1 MINQQY
7 TGTKGVYTTSL
18 LLGKGGEGEVYELLG
33 KPSEVLKIYTEPLS
47 QLKAEKLQLMVDR
60 FSEQMQTY
68 AAWPVDL
75 VRDKRGKP
83 CGFVMKKLD
92 DYVPLHMLFGPMDRK
107 KIFPDK
113 GYNFLVHVARNIAT
127 AFHTLHAAG
136 LVVGDVN
143 EGNLLVNKQGMVAF
157 IDCDS
162 FQLSDGNKFYYC
174 EVGVPRYTPPEL
186 LRLSTFENVVRTTAT
201 DSFSMAILIFQ
212 MLFLGRHPFSGVNHT
227 SEDIGEEVAIQ
238 RQLFAWSTRSRQQLL
253 TPPRDSW
260 DIKNLPDGIVD
271 LFHQAFETGNRPL
284 PALWIREISLLMKQ
298 MTTCSRSKLH
308 SYPSGMSSCPWCD
321 FKNRRNI
328 LYFIDDVYTAESTIS
343 TDFDKFIQGFR
354 VEPVHIPD
362 ADLSIP
368 PAALKPVSHPD
379 KLKKFQSQK
388 KAVALMLF
396 LFTFLVFVLSTIG
409 GFVLLGLASVVYLG
423 LPWKWYMQT
432 ELGKLKEQHKA
443 LHRRIDNLLE
453 EYRSQ
458 HDIDNYN
465 HQGKRISQLIT
476 QYKDIPKN
484 IQLKKRLEEERI
496 YNQQLHSFLQQFALQ
511 DYAIPGIGASRK
523 QSLNN
528 AGITTASDISK
539 LSNIKVQGIGS
550 KYEQVLFS
558 WQRQMASGFVYHPDN
573 QQLNIAFLK
582 ILSDAEQSKKQL
594 EIEIRTN
601 YSGLQQLRQ
610 HLVTKRRQQQKQ
622 ITDASVLAGQAHVE
636 LQAYRQLVK
645 TV

>member
-7 TGTKGVYTTSL
+7 TGSKGVYTASR

-33 KPSEVLKIYTEPLS
+33 NPSQVLKIYSEPLS
-47 QLKAEKLQLMVDR
+47 QQKVSKLQLMVDR
-60 FSEQMQTY
+60 SNDQMQAY

-83 CGFVMKKLD
+83 CGFVMKKLE
-92 DYVPLHMLFGPMDRK
+92 DYVPLHRLFGPMDRK

-162 FQLSDGNKFYYC
+162 FQISDGNNRYYC

-186 LRLSTFENVVRTTAT
+186 LRLSSFENVERTIAT
-201 DSFSMAILIFQ
+201 DAFSMAILIFQ
-212 MLFLGRHPFSGVNHT
+212 LLFLGRHPFAGINH
-227 SEDIGEEVAIQ
+227 SHEDIGEDVAIR
-238 RQLFAWSTRSRQQLL
+238 RQLFAWSTRNRQQIL
-253 TPPRDSW
+253 TPPRDSF

-271 LFHQAFETGNRPL
+271 LFHQAFESGNRPL
-284 PALWIREISLLMKQ
+284 PAQWIKELGWLMKQ

-308 SYPSGMSSCPWCD
+308 SYPSGMAECPWCD
-321 FKNRRNI
+321 FRNRRNI
-328 LYFIDDVYTAESTIS
+328 LYFIDDIYTAESTIS

-368 PAALKPVSHPD
+368 QAALTAVSHPD
-379 KLKKFQSQK
+379 KLNKFKKQK
-388 KAVALMLF
+388 KTVALLLF
-396 LFTFLVFVLSTIG
+396 IFSLPVLAISLPGGLVTIG
-409 GFVLLGLASVVYLG
+409 LAAFAYTG
-423 LPWKWYMQT
+423 LPWKWYMQM
-432 ELGKLKEQHKA
+432 ELRKLKDHHKS
-443 LHRRIDNLLE
+443 LHSRIDHLLE
-453 EYRSQ
+453 DYRSQ
-458 HDIDNYN
+458 QDIDNYN

-476 QYKDIPKN
+476 QYQDIPKN

-511 DYAIPGIGASRK
+511 DHAIPGIGISRK
-523 QSLNN
+523 QSLYN
-528 AGITTASDISK
+528 AGIITASDISK
-539 LSNIKVQGIGS
+539 LSNFKVQGIGS

-558 WQRQMASGFVYHPDN
+558 WQRKVASGFVYYPDN

-582 ILSDAEQSKKQL
+582 ILSDADQSKSQL
-594 EIEIRTN
+594 EMEIRTH
-601 YSGLQQLRQ
+601 YGGLQQLRQ
-610 HLVTKRRQQQKQ
+610 HLVTKRQQQQKL
-622 ITDASVLAGQAHVE
+622 ITEASVLAGQAHVE
-636 LQAYRQLVK
+636 LQAYRQIVRR
-645 TV
+645 V